1 MVRAGK
7 KRKSIDP
14 QVVELLGRNK
24 LISDLLRA
32 GLEVALP
39 MRNRG
44 NDAHHVLNQEV
55 AQRVSRGPEWPFCGC
70 PLT

>member
-1 MVRAGK
+1 MVRIGK
-7 KRKSIDP
+7 TRKGMDT

-24 LISDLLRA
+24 LVSDLLRV

-39 MRNRG
+39 MRDRG
-44 NDAHHVLNQEV
+44 NDTHVLNQEV

>member
-1 MVRAGK
+1 M
-7 KRKSIDP
+7 DT

-24 LISDLLRA
+24 LVSDLLRA

-39 MRNRG
+39 MRDRG
-44 NDAHHVLNQEV
+44 NNTHHDLNQEV
-55 AQRVSRGPEWPFCGC
+55 AQRVSRGPEWQFCGC